1 MRALPSKLEIISVIA
16 MLFATIAFSID
27 AMLPALP
34 EIAHTLTPQD
44 VNKAQ
49 FVVTSFVFG
58 MGVGTL
64 ITGPLSDWLGR
75 KPVVLG
81 GSCLYVIAA
90 LIASKSDSLEMLLVT
105 RFVQG
110 LGAAGPRVVSMAVLR
125 DLFSGREMARTIS
138 FVMII
143 FTMVPAIAP
152 LFGSI
157 LIAWN
162 GWPAVFWSFAVFAGI
177 SSLWFA
183 VRLPETLPAEKRRP
197 FTARSLWSA
206 TCDMFHNPV
215 VRLSIVAQ
223 GFCFAIL
230 FSMVSMV
237 QPIYD
242 EVFGRA
248 DSFPYWFGGVA
259 VLAGTSGFVNASL
272 VMRVGMRRLVS
283 AILRAQLV
291 FSSLMLCGI
300 IIGLSGDAAFFAF
313 VVWQTT
319 VFFQVGLTLGNLNAI
334 AMEPMGHIA
343 GLAASIMGFVATV
356 MAVLL
361 AAPISLSFSGTITP
375 LVLGILTYT
384 AIALFT
390 MILMA
395 KAEALT
401 ASP

>member
-1 MRALPSKLEIISVIA
+1 MRALPSKLEVIAIIA

-34 EIAHTLTPQD
+34 EIAQTLTPQD
-44 VNKAQ
+44 INRAQ

-81 GSCLYVIAA
+81 GALLYVFAA
-90 LIASKSDSLEMLLVT
+90 LVAAQSDSLDMLLLT

-125 DLFSGREMARTIS
+125 DLYSGREMARTIS

-143 FTMVPAIAP
+143 FTLVPAIAP

-162 GWPAVFWSFAVFAGI
+162 GWPAVFWSFAVFAGL

-183 VRLPETLPAEKRRP
+183 VRLPETLPTENRRP
-197 FTARSLWSA
+197 FTAQALWSA
-206 TCDMFHNPV
+206 TCDMFKNPV

-223 GFCFAIL
+223 GFCFGIL
-230 FSMVSMV
+230 FSMVSTV

-242 EVFGRA
+242 DVFGRA

-259 VLAGTSGFVNASL
+259 IVAGTSGFVNAAL
-272 VMRVGMRRLVS
+272 VMRIGMRRLVT
-283 AILRAQLV
+283 AILRGQLL
-291 FSSLMLCGI
+291 FSSLMVLGLI
-300 IIGLSGDAAFFAF
+300 LGLSGDAAFYAF
-313 VVWQTT
+313 VFWQTS

-356 MAVLL
+356 MAVIL
-361 AAPISLSFSGTITP
+361 AAPISLGFDGTITP
-375 LVLGILTYT
+375 LVLGILGYT

-390 MILMA
+390 MVLMA
-395 KAEALT
+395 RAEAKN
-401 ASP
+401 APV